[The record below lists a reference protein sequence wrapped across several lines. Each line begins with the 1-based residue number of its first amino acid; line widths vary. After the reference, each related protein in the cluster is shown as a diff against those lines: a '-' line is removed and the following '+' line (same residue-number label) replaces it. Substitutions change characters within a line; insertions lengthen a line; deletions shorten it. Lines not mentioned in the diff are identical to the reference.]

1 MIKLLGQRCLGA
13 LVLKGEH
20 AMLNRWLRT
29 TTRVFSLIVAG
40 FIIAACGGGGGT
52 GSGGFLGNE
61 GADQL
66 DAVIAIAATNPAGD
80 PDNQLSRSNPL
91 TIEVTLERANGDP
104 IENAVVEL
112 GASVGAVSPDNGSAL
127 TDANGV
133 ALFEVTFDGTEGAGT
148 LTATYTEAAQS
159 VEVTFSIQSLAEA
172 PAYLL
177 DLVTTD
183 AAGNATQR
191 FSSAEPLTV
200 TVTLYS
206 VAGAIKTPVTN
217 DIIVLESSIGIVDP
231 SNGSALTN
239 DSGQATFLIQ
249 AQTDPGAGIITATY
263 TPPAD
268 ETGTAEEIFSRSQNI
283 EIQATSENIGGF
295 GLTLELLDAA
305 GNPSTELSPEAMLTA
320 RVTLS
325 STSTTATIES
335 RIINLTSDIATVL
348 PTNGSSLTNAAGVAD
363 FTLEFGNTLGAGTVT
378 ASFSNNDISLIETA
392 VVEATS
398 AASENALAVT
408 LLDSSGNASNVLSE
422 ESPLTVR
429 VAITDLEGTTQDI
442 DDEVITLTSTLGTIS
457 PANGSALTDN
467 GTAEFTLGFDGTV
480 GAGVLTASY
489 ATTQGELQISEN
501 IEAQVSEDDLFF
513 LGMTSN
519 SGSLTPSTPITVTVN
534 LRSGSASGPT
544 VAGEIVALTS
554 NIADISPANGSA
566 VTDSSGNATFTLQY
580 NGAQGAGV
588 VTTSFTSEQGNTFSN
603 NLNITSSEGTPLYE
617 IKITD
622 PSSGAIFNESGI
634 DVFVRVS
641 ASNAQQ
647 QTTALLV
654 TLTSDVGIITPE
666 TGTSL
671 TTASEFAKF
680 ELFGDG
686 TEGAG
691 FVTASFTDVDGNIYE
706 DVISVEM
713 VTNGQGGGSGG
724 IDPSKI
730 VFISTVPNT
739 IALKGAG
746 DDNRRPERSTVMFRV
761 SDRSDR
767 AVSGE
772 TVAFNLSADSG
783 HAALKS
789 VTGTTDANGNVVAIV
804 NSGLMPTS
812 FRVEARILEPQSGGR
827 RAISSA
833 LTVSSGVPVSSR
845 FNLQVAVDQ
854 TACGSNVDL
863 CKVLT
868 VSGFDRFG
876 KPAVDGTTVN
886 FATNCGAV
894 TGLNS
899 GDMKSSCSL
908 GEEGLGRCSVQWQAN
923 NLNPANAK
931 QCADGSPIK
940 VLGYAL
946 GEEDFIDGN
955 GNAYFDAVDCHLAA
969 DPGQCGA
976 PRKRE
981 LSLEANGEPY
991 LDANGS
997 GAHEAG
1003 EFFMDWN
1010 NNGTRDAVT
1019 TSSDDATARPGLYPG
1034 TQLSTDSQT
1043 AVNDLLSQGSPFY
1056 NGTACAE
1063 RLQDD
1068 GSPREAPLYI
1078 TDPNNG
1084 APVMAGV
1091 EDCSSELIYVWDSIN
1106 PLP

>member
-1 MIKLLGQRCLGA
+1 MP
-13 LVLKGEH
+13 
-20 AMLNRWLRT
+20 NRWLRT
-29 TTRVFSLIVAG
+29 TTRVISLILAG
-40 FIIAACGGGGGT
+40 LIISACGGGGGT

-66 DAVIAIAATNPAGD
+66 DAVIAIAATNAAGD

-104 IENAVVEL
+104 ITNAVVEL
-112 GASVGAVSPDNGSAL
+112 GASVGTVSPDNGSAL

-148 LTATYTEAAQS
+148 LTATYTEATQS
-159 VEVTFSIQSLAEA
+159 VDVSFSIQAIAEA

-177 DLVTTD
+177 ELVTTD
-183 AAGNATQR
+183 SSGNTTQR
-191 FSSAEPLTV
+191 FSSADPLTV

-206 VAGAIKTPVTN
+206 VEGATKTPVTN
-217 DIIVLESSIGIVDP
+217 DIILLESSIGTVDP
-231 SNGSALTN
+231 SNGSALTD
-239 DSGQATFLIQ
+239 DSGQATFQIQ
-249 AQTDPGAGIITATY
+249 AQTDQGAGIITATY
-263 TPPAD
+263 SPTTEEAGTAD
-268 ETGTAEEIFSRSQNI
+268 EAFSRSQNI

-295 GLTLELLDAA
+295 GLTLELLDTA

-325 STSTTATIES
+325 STSATATIES

-398 AASENALAVT
+398 AASENALALT

-429 VAITDLEGTTQDI
+429 VAITDLEGATQDI
-442 DDEVITLTSTLGTIS
+442 DDEVITLISTLGTIG

-513 LGMTSN
+513 LAMTSN

-534 LRSGSASGPT
+534 LRSGSASGSL
-544 VAGEIVALTS
+544 ASGEIVSLTS
-554 NIADISPANGSA
+554 DVADIAPSNGSA

-580 NGAQGAGV
+580 NGAQGAGIV
-588 VTTSFTSEQGNTFSN
+588 SSSFTSEQGNTFSN

-617 IKITD
+617 IKITN

-641 ASNAQQ
+641 ASSTQQ

-713 VTNGQGGGSGG
+713 VTNGQGGGGGSGG

-730 VFISTVPNT
+730 AFISTTPET

-746 DDNRRPERSTVMFRV
+746 DDNARPEQSAVMFRV
-761 SDRSDR
+761 SDRSGT
-767 AVSGE
+767 AVSGQ
-772 TVAFNLSADSG
+772 TVTFNLSAESG
-783 HAALKS
+783 GAALES
-789 VTGTTDANGNVVAIV
+789 VTGTADADGNVVAIV
-804 NSGLMPTS
+804 NSGVIPAS
-812 FRVEARILEPQSGGR
+812 IRVEARILGSQNAGLG
-827 RAISSA
+827 ALSSELA
-833 LTVSSGVPVSSR
+833 VSSGVPVSSR
-845 FNLQVAVDQ
+845 FNLRVSADQ
-854 TACGSNVDL
+854 TACGSSFDL
-863 CKVLT
+863 CKVLS
-868 VSGFDRFG
+868 VSSFDRFG
-876 KPAVDGTTVN
+876 NPAVDGTTVN
-886 FATNCGAV
+886 FATNCGSV
-894 TGLNS
+894 TRLAS
-899 GDMKSSCSL
+899 GDKQSSCSL
-908 GEEGLGRCSVQWQAN
+908 GEGGLGQCSVQWRAS
-923 NLNPANAK
+923 NLNPANTK
-931 QCADGSPIK
+931 QCADGSSIK
-940 VLGYAL
+940 VMSYAL

-969 DPGQCGA
+969 DPRECGA
-976 PRKRE
+976 LRKRE
-981 LSLEANGEPY
+981 ISLEANGEPY

-1003 EFFMDWN
+1003 EFFVDWN
-1010 NNGTRDAVT
+1010 NNGARDAVT
-1019 TSSDDATARPGLYPG
+1019 TSSDDATARSGPYPS
-1034 TQLSTDSQT
+1034 TRSATDSLT
-1043 AVNDLLSQGSPFY
+1043 ADNDLLPQGGAFY

-1063 RLQDD
+1063 RLQDN

-1084 APVMAGV
+1084 APIMAAV
-1091 EDCSSELIYVWDSIN
+1091 EDCSSELIFVWDSVN
-1106 PLP
+1106 PFP

>member
-1 MIKLLGQRCLGA
+1 MP
-13 LVLKGEH
+13 
-20 AMLNRWLRT
+20 NRWLRT
-29 TTRVFSLIVAG
+29 TTRVISLILAG
-40 FIIAACGGGGGT
+40 LVISACGGGGGT

-66 DAVIAIAATNPAGD
+66 DAVIAIAATNAAGD

-104 IENAVVEL
+104 ITNAVVEL
-112 GASVGAVSPDNGSAL
+112 GASVGTVSPDNGSAL

-148 LTATYTEAAQS
+148 LTATYTEATQS
-159 VEVTFSIQSLAEA
+159 VDVSFSIQAIAEA

-177 DLVTTD
+177 ELVTTD
-183 AAGNATQR
+183 SSGNTTQR
-191 FSSAEPLTV
+191 FSGADPLTV

-206 VAGAIKTPVTN
+206 VEGATKTPVTN
-217 DIIVLESSIGIVDP
+217 DIILLESSIGTVDP
-231 SNGSALTN
+231 SNGSALTD
-239 DSGQATFLIQ
+239 DSGQATFQIQ
-249 AQTDPGAGIITATY
+249 AQTDQGAGIITATY
-263 TPPAD
+263 SPTTEEAGTAD
-268 ETGTAEEIFSRSQNI
+268 EAFSRSQNI

-295 GLTLELLDAA
+295 GLTLELLDTA

-325 STSTTATIES
+325 STSATATIES

-398 AASENALAVT
+398 AASENALALT

-429 VAITDLEGTTQDI
+429 VAITDLEGATQDI
-442 DDEVITLTSTLGTIS
+442 DDEVITLISTLGTIG

-513 LGMTSN
+513 LAMTSN

-534 LRSGSASGPT
+534 LRSGSASGSL
-544 VAGEIVALTS
+544 ASGEIVSLTS
-554 NIADISPANGSA
+554 DVADIAPSNGSA

-580 NGAQGAGV
+580 NGAQGAGIV
-588 VTTSFTSEQGNTFSN
+588 SSSFTSEQGNTFSN

-617 IKITD
+617 IKITN

-641 ASNAQQ
+641 ASSTQQ

-713 VTNGQGGGSGG
+713 VTNGQGGGGGSGG

-730 VFISTVPNT
+730 AFISTTPET

-746 DDNRRPERSTVMFRV
+746 DDNARPEQSAVMFRV
-761 SDRSDR
+761 SDRSGT
-767 AVSGE
+767 AVSGQ
-772 TVAFNLSADSG
+772 TVTFNLSAESG
-783 HAALKS
+783 GAALES
-789 VTGTTDANGNVVAIV
+789 VTGTADADGNVVAIV
-804 NSGLMPTS
+804 NSGVIPAS
-812 FRVEARILEPQSGGR
+812 IRVEARILGSQNAGLG
-827 RAISSA
+827 ALSSELA
-833 LTVSSGVPVSSR
+833 VSSGVPVSSR
-845 FNLQVAVDQ
+845 FNLRVSADQ
-854 TACGSNVDL
+854 TACGSSFDL
-863 CKVLT
+863 CKVLS
-868 VSGFDRFG
+868 VSSFDRFG
-876 KPAVDGTTVN
+876 NPAVDGTTVN
-886 FATNCGAV
+886 FATNCGSV
-894 TGLNS
+894 TRLAS
-899 GDMKSSCSL
+899 GDKQSSCSL
-908 GEEGLGRCSVQWQAN
+908 GEGGLGQCSVQWRAS
-923 NLNPANAK
+923 NLNPANTK
-931 QCADGSPIK
+931 QCADGSSIK
-940 VLGYAL
+940 VMSYAL

-969 DPGQCGA
+969 DPGECGA

-981 LSLEANGEPY
+981 ISLEANGEPY

-1003 EFFMDWN
+1003 EFFVDWN
-1010 NNGTRDAVT
+1010 NNGARDAVT
-1019 TSSDDATARPGLYPG
+1019 TSSDDATARSGPYPS
-1034 TQLSTDSQT
+1034 TRSATDSLT
-1043 AVNDLLSQGSPFY
+1043 ADNDLLPQGGAFY

-1063 RLQDD
+1063 RLQDN

-1084 APVMAGV
+1084 APIMAAV
-1091 EDCSSELIYVWDSIN
+1091 EDCSSELIFVWDSVN
-1106 PLP
+1106 PFP

>member
-1 MIKLLGQRCLGA
+1 
-13 LVLKGEH
+13 
-20 AMLNRWLRT
+20 MLNRWLRT
-29 TTRVFSLIVAG
+29 TTRVISLIVAG
-40 FIIAACGGGGGT
+40 LIISACGGGGGT

-66 DAVIAIAATNPAGD
+66 DAVIAIAATNAAGD

-104 IENAVVEL
+104 ITNAVVEL
-112 GASVGAVSPDNGSAL
+112 GASVGTVSPDNGSAL

-148 LTATYTEAAQS
+148 LTATYTEATQS
-159 VEVTFSIQSLAEA
+159 VDVSFSIQAIAEA

-177 DLVTTD
+177 ELVTTD
-183 AAGNATQR
+183 SSGNTTQR
-191 FSSAEPLTV
+191 FSGADPLTV

-206 VAGAIKTPVTN
+206 VEGATKTPVTN
-217 DIIVLESSIGIVDP
+217 DIILLESSIGTVDP
-231 SNGSALTN
+231 SNGSALTD
-239 DSGQATFLIQ
+239 DSGQATFQIQ
-249 AQTDPGAGIITATY
+249 AQTDQGAGIITATY
-263 TPPAD
+263 SPTTEEAGTAD
-268 ETGTAEEIFSRSQNI
+268 EAFSRSQNI

-295 GLTLELLDAA
+295 GLTLELLDTA

-325 STSTTATIES
+325 STSATATIES

-398 AASENALAVT
+398 AASENALALT

-429 VAITDLEGTTQDI
+429 VAITDLEGATQDI
-442 DDEVITLTSTLGTIS
+442 DDEVITLISTLGTIG

-513 LGMTSN
+513 LAMTSN

-534 LRSGSASGPT
+534 LRSGSASGSL
-544 VAGEIVALTS
+544 ASGEIVSLTS
-554 NIADISPANGSA
+554 DVADIAPSNGSA

-580 NGAQGAGV
+580 NGAQGAGIV
-588 VTTSFTSEQGNTFSN
+588 SSSFTSEQGNTFSN

-617 IKITD
+617 IKITN

-641 ASNAQQ
+641 ASSTQQ

-713 VTNGQGGGSGG
+713 VTNGQGGGGGSGG

-730 VFISTVPNT
+730 AFISTTPET

-746 DDNRRPERSTVMFRV
+746 DDNARPEQSAVMFRV
-761 SDRSDR
+761 SDRSGT
-767 AVSGE
+767 AVSGQ
-772 TVAFNLSADSG
+772 TVTFNLSAESG
-783 HAALKS
+783 GAALES
-789 VTGTTDANGNVVAIV
+789 VTGTADADGNVVAIV
-804 NSGLMPTS
+804 NSGVIPAS
-812 FRVEARILEPQSGGR
+812 IRVEARILGSQNAGLG
-827 RAISSA
+827 ALSSELA
-833 LTVSSGVPVSSR
+833 VSSGVPVSSR
-845 FNLQVAVDQ
+845 FNLRVSADQ
-854 TACGSNVDL
+854 TACGSSFDL
-863 CKVLT
+863 CKVLS
-868 VSGFDRFG
+868 VSSFDRFG
-876 KPAVDGTTVN
+876 NPAVDGTTVN
-886 FATNCGAV
+886 FATNCGSV
-894 TGLNS
+894 TRLAS
-899 GDMKSSCSL
+899 GDKQSSCSL
-908 GEEGLGRCSVQWQAN
+908 GEGGLGQCSVQWRAS
-923 NLNPANAK
+923 NLNPANTK
-931 QCADGSPIK
+931 QCADGSSIK
-940 VLGYAL
+940 VMSYAL

-969 DPGQCGA
+969 DPRECGA
-976 PRKRE
+976 LRKRE
-981 LSLEANGEPY
+981 ISLEANGEPY

-1003 EFFMDWN
+1003 EFFVDWN
-1010 NNGTRDAVT
+1010 NNGARDAVT
-1019 TSSDDATARPGLYPG
+1019 TSSDDATARSGPYPS
-1034 TQLSTDSQT
+1034 TRSATDSLT
-1043 AVNDLLSQGSPFY
+1043 ADNDLLPQGGAFY

-1063 RLQDD
+1063 RLQDN

-1084 APVMAGV
+1084 APIMAAV
-1091 EDCSSELIYVWDSIN
+1091 EDCSSELIFVWDSVN
-1106 PLP
+1106 PFP

>member
-1 MIKLLGQRCLGA
+1 MP
-13 LVLKGEH
+13 
-20 AMLNRWLRT
+20 NRWLRT
-29 TTRVFSLIVAG
+29 TTRVISLILAG
-40 FIIAACGGGGGT
+40 LIISACGGGGGT

-66 DAVIAIAATNPAGD
+66 DAVIAIAATNAAGD

-104 IENAVVEL
+104 ITNAVVEL
-112 GASVGAVSPDNGSAL
+112 GASVGTVSPDNGSAL

-148 LTATYTEAAQS
+148 LTATYTEATQS
-159 VEVTFSIQSLAEA
+159 VDVSFSIQAIAEA

-177 DLVTTD
+177 ELVTTD
-183 AAGNATQR
+183 SSGNTTQR
-191 FSSAEPLTV
+191 FSSADPLTV

-206 VAGAIKTPVTN
+206 VEGATKTPVTN
-217 DIIVLESSIGIVDP
+217 DIILLESSIGTVDP
-231 SNGSALTN
+231 SNGSALTD
-239 DSGQATFLIQ
+239 DSGQATFQIQ
-249 AQTDPGAGIITATY
+249 AQTDQGAGIITATY
-263 TPPAD
+263 SPTTEEAGTAD
-268 ETGTAEEIFSRSQNI
+268 EAFSRSQNI

-295 GLTLELLDAA
+295 GLTLELLDTA

-325 STSTTATIES
+325 STSATATIES

-398 AASENALAVT
+398 AASENALALT

-429 VAITDLEGTTQDI
+429 VAITDLEGATQDI
-442 DDEVITLTSTLGTIS
+442 DDEVITLISTLGTIG

-513 LGMTSN
+513 LSMTSN

-534 LRSGSASGPT
+534 LRSGSASGSLVP
-544 VAGEIVALTS
+544 GEIVSLTS
-554 NIADISPANGSA
+554 DVADIAPSNGSA

-580 NGAQGAGV
+580 NGAQGAGIV
-588 VTTSFTSEQGNTFSN
+588 SSSFTSEQGNTFSN

-641 ASNAQQ
+641 ASSAQQ

-713 VTNGQGGGSGG
+713 VTNGQGGGGGSGG

-730 VFISTVPNT
+730 AFISTTPET

-746 DDNRRPERSTVMFRV
+746 DDSARPEQSAVMFRV
-761 SDRSDR
+761 SDRSGM
-767 AVSGE
+767 AVSGQ
-772 TVAFNLSADSG
+772 TVTFNLSAESG
-783 HAALKS
+783 GAALES
-789 VTGTTDANGNVVAIV
+789 VTGTADADGNVVAIV
-804 NSGLMPTS
+804 NSGVIPAS
-812 FRVEARILEPQSGGR
+812 IRVEARILGSQNAGLG
-827 RAISSA
+827 ALSSELA
-833 LTVSSGVPVSSR
+833 VSSGVPVSSR
-845 FNLQVAVDQ
+845 FNLRVSADQ
-854 TACGSNVDL
+854 TACGSSFDL
-863 CKVLT
+863 CKVLS
-868 VSGFDRFG
+868 VSSFDRFG
-876 KPAVDGTTVN
+876 NPAVDGTTVN
-886 FATNCGAV
+886 FATNCGSV
-894 TGLNS
+894 TRLAS
-899 GDMKSSCSL
+899 GDKQSSCSL
-908 GEEGLGRCSVQWQAN
+908 GEGGLGRCSVQWRAS
-923 NLNPANAK
+923 NLNPANTK
-931 QCADGSPIK
+931 QCADGSSIK
-940 VLGYAL
+940 VMSYAL

-969 DPGQCGA
+969 DPRECGA
-976 PRKRE
+976 LRKRE
-981 LSLEANGEPY
+981 ISLEANGEPY

-1003 EFFMDWN
+1003 EFFVDWN
-1010 NNGTRDAVT
+1010 NNGARDAVT
-1019 TSSDDATARPGLYPG
+1019 TSSDDATARSGPYPS
-1034 TQLSTDSQT
+1034 TRSATDSLT
-1043 AVNDLLSQGSPFY
+1043 ADNDLLPQGGAFY

-1063 RLQDD
+1063 RLQDN

-1084 APVMAGV
+1084 APIMAAV
-1091 EDCSSELIYVWDSIN
+1091 EDCSSELIFVWDSLN
-1106 PLP
+1106 PFP

>member
-1 MIKLLGQRCLGA
+1 MP
-13 LVLKGEH
+13 
-20 AMLNRWLRT
+20 NRWLRT
-29 TTRVFSLIVAG
+29 TTRVISLILAG
-40 FIIAACGGGGGT
+40 LVISACGGGGGT

-66 DAVIAIAATNPAGD
+66 DAVIAIAATNAAGD

-104 IENAVVEL
+104 ITNAVVEL
-112 GASVGAVSPDNGSAL
+112 GASVGTVSPDNGSAL

-148 LTATYTEAAQS
+148 LTATYTEATQS
-159 VEVTFSIQSLAEA
+159 VDVSFSIQAIAEA

-177 DLVTTD
+177 ELVTTD
-183 AAGNATQR
+183 SSGNTTQR
-191 FSSAEPLTV
+191 FSGADPLTV

-206 VAGAIKTPVTN
+206 VEGATKTPVTN
-217 DIIVLESSIGIVDP
+217 DIILLESSIGTVDP
-231 SNGSALTN
+231 SNGSALTD
-239 DSGQATFLIQ
+239 DSGQATFQIQ
-249 AQTDPGAGIITATY
+249 AQTDQGAGIITATY
-263 TPPAD
+263 SPTTEEAGTAD
-268 ETGTAEEIFSRSQNI
+268 EAFSRSQNI

-295 GLTLELLDAA
+295 GLTLELLDTA

-325 STSTTATIES
+325 STSATATIES

-398 AASENALAVT
+398 AASENALALT

-429 VAITDLEGTTQDI
+429 VAITDLEGATQDI
-442 DDEVITLTSTLGTIS
+442 DDEVITLISTLGTIG

-513 LGMTSN
+513 LAMTSN

-534 LRSGSASGPT
+534 LRSGSASGSLVP
-544 VAGEIVALTS
+544 GEIVSLTS
-554 NIADISPANGSA
+554 DVADIAPSNGSA

-580 NGAQGAGV
+580 NGAQGAGIV
-588 VTTSFTSEQGNTFSN
+588 SSSFTSEQGNTFSN

-617 IKITD
+617 IKITN

-641 ASNAQQ
+641 ASSTQQ

-713 VTNGQGGGSGG
+713 VTNGQGGGGGSGG

-730 VFISTVPNT
+730 AFISTTPET

-746 DDNRRPERSTVMFRV
+746 DDNARPEQSAVMFRV
-761 SDRSDR
+761 SDRSGT
-767 AVSGE
+767 AVSGQ
-772 TVAFNLSADSG
+772 TVTFNLSAESG
-783 HAALKS
+783 GAALES
-789 VTGTTDANGNVVAIV
+789 VTGTADADGNVVAIV
-804 NSGLMPTS
+804 NSGVIPAS
-812 FRVEARILEPQSGGR
+812 IRVEARILGSQNAGLG
-827 RAISSA
+827 ALSSELA
-833 LTVSSGVPVSSR
+833 VSSGVPVSSR
-845 FNLQVAVDQ
+845 FNLRVSADQ
-854 TACGSNVDL
+854 TACGSSFDL
-863 CKVLT
+863 CKVLS
-868 VSGFDRFG
+868 VSSFDRFG
-876 KPAVDGTTVN
+876 NPAVDGTTVN
-886 FATNCGAV
+886 FATNCGSV
-894 TGLNS
+894 TRLAS
-899 GDMKSSCSL
+899 GDKQSSCSL
-908 GEEGLGRCSVQWQAN
+908 GEGGLGQCSVQWRAS
-923 NLNPANAK
+923 NLNPANTK
-931 QCADGSPIK
+931 QCADGSSIK
-940 VLGYAL
+940 VMSYAL

-969 DPGQCGA
+969 DPRECGA
-976 PRKRE
+976 LRKRE
-981 LSLEANGEPY
+981 ISLEANGEPY

-1003 EFFMDWN
+1003 EFFVDWN
-1010 NNGTRDAVT
+1010 NNGARDAVT
-1019 TSSDDATARPGLYPG
+1019 TSSDDATARSGPYPS
-1034 TQLSTDSQT
+1034 TRSATDSLT
-1043 AVNDLLSQGSPFY
+1043 ADNDLLPQGGAFY

-1063 RLQDD
+1063 RLQDN

-1084 APVMAGV
+1084 APIMAAV
-1091 EDCSSELIYVWDSIN
+1091 EDCSSELIFVWDSVN
-1106 PLP
+1106 PFP

>member
-1 MIKLLGQRCLGA
+1 
-13 LVLKGEH
+13 
-20 AMLNRWLRT
+20 MLNRWLRT
-29 TTRVFSLIVAG
+29 TTRVISLIVAG
-40 FIIAACGGGGGT
+40 LIISACGGGGGT

-66 DAVIAIAATNPAGD
+66 DAVIAIAATNAAGD

-104 IENAVVEL
+104 ITNAVVEL
-112 GASVGAVSPDNGSAL
+112 GASVGTVSPDNGSAL

-148 LTATYTEAAQS
+148 LTATYTEATQS
-159 VEVTFSIQSLAEA
+159 VDVSFSIQAIAEA

-177 DLVTTD
+177 ELVTTD
-183 AAGNATQR
+183 SSGNTTQR
-191 FSSAEPLTV
+191 FSSADPLTV

-206 VAGAIKTPVTN
+206 VEGATKTPVTN
-217 DIIVLESSIGIVDP
+217 DIILLESSIGTVDP
-231 SNGSALTN
+231 SNGSALTD
-239 DSGQATFLIQ
+239 DSGQATFQIQ
-249 AQTDPGAGIITATY
+249 AQTDQGAGIITATY
-263 TPPAD
+263 SPTTEEAGTAD
-268 ETGTAEEIFSRSQNI
+268 EAFSRSQNI

-325 STSTTATIES
+325 STSATATIES

-398 AASENALAVT
+398 AASENALALT

-429 VAITDLEGTTQDI
+429 VAITDLEGATQDI
-442 DDEVITLTSTLGTIS
+442 DDEVITLISTLGTIG

-513 LGMTSN
+513 LSMTSN

-534 LRSGSASGPT
+534 LRSGSASGSLVP
-544 VAGEIVALTS
+544 GEIVSLTS
-554 NIADISPANGSA
+554 DVADIAPSNGSA

-580 NGAQGAGV
+580 NGAQGAGIV
-588 VTTSFTSEQGNTFSN
+588 SSSFTSEQGNTFSN

-641 ASNAQQ
+641 ASSAQQ

-730 VFISTVPNT
+730 AFISTTPET

-746 DDNRRPERSTVMFRV
+746 DDSARPEQSAVMFRV
-761 SDRSDR
+761 SDRSGM
-767 AVSGE
+767 AVSGQ
-772 TVAFNLSADSG
+772 TVTFNLSAESG
-783 HAALKS
+783 GAALES
-789 VTGTTDANGNVVAIV
+789 VTGTADADGNVVAIV
-804 NSGLMPTS
+804 NSGLIPAS
-812 FRVEARILEPQSGGR
+812 IRVEARILGSQNAGLG
-827 RAISSA
+827 ALSSELA
-833 LTVSSGVPVSSR
+833 VSSGVPVSSR
-845 FNLQVAVDQ
+845 FNLGVSADQ
-854 TACGSNVDL
+854 TACGSSFDL
-863 CKVLT
+863 CKVLS
-868 VSGFDRFG
+868 VSSFDRFG
-876 KPAVDGTTVN
+876 NPAVDGTTVN
-886 FATNCGAV
+886 FATNCGSV
-894 TGLNS
+894 TRLAS
-899 GDMKSSCSL
+899 GDKQSSCSL
-908 GEEGLGRCSVQWQAN
+908 GEGGLGRCSVQWRAS
-923 NLNPANAK
+923 NLNPANTK
-931 QCADGSPIK
+931 QCADGSSIK
-940 VLGYAL
+940 VMSYAL

-969 DPGQCGA
+969 DPGECGA

-981 LSLEANGEPY
+981 ISLEANGEPY

-1003 EFFMDWN
+1003 EFFVDWN
-1010 NNGTRDAVT
+1010 NNGARDAVT
-1019 TSSDDATARPGLYPG
+1019 TSSDDATARSGPYPS
-1034 TQLSTDSQT
+1034 TRSATDSLT
-1043 AVNDLLSQGSPFY
+1043 ADNDLLPQGGAFY

-1063 RLQDD
+1063 RLQDN

-1084 APVMAGV
+1084 APIMAAV
-1091 EDCSSELIYVWDSIN
+1091 EDCSSELIFVWDSVN
-1106 PLP
+1106 PFP